1 MSNLQMKKKEE
12 EPSVRCSSCIFSG
25 DVINYMTDCT
35 NIEANPKGFK
45 MGTYPRKC
53 KHFKKKQ

>member
-1 MSNLQMKKKEE
+1 MKKKAE
-12 EPSVRCSSCIFSG
+12 EPIVRCSSCIFSG
-25 DVINYMTDCT
+25 DVINYMTDCI

-53 KHFKKKQ
+53 KYFKEKQQQ